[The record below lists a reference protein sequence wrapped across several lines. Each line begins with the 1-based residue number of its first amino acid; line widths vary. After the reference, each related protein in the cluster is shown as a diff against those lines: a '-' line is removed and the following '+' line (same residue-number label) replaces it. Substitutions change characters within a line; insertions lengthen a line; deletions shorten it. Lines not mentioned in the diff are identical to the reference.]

1 MFYINDFQ
9 ALNLVVILF
18 GEKTKMKLLKAK
30 VLADRGHVK
39 KKKSLLFLMQIR
51 KPSIAIMFV
60 LLGGQMLL

>member
-39 KKKSLLFLMQIR
+39 KKK
-51 KPSIAIMFV
+51 KPPFPYAD
-60 LLGGQMLL
+60 